1 MERRLVA
8 HCESCAQDIETIV
21 LVIRV
26 SCCSFLGEK
35 KIILPHFVFFSL
47 IIVKSLQLRGHR
59 QITEPRKYCFM
70 RVIII
75 IFGRVFSLFCFS

>member
-35 KIILPHFVFFSL
+35 KNYTVALCIFFPDNNE
-47 IIVKSLQLRGHR
+47 IP
-59 QITEPRKYCFM
+59 TTPWT
-70 RVIII
+70 
-75 IFGRVFSLFCFS
+75 